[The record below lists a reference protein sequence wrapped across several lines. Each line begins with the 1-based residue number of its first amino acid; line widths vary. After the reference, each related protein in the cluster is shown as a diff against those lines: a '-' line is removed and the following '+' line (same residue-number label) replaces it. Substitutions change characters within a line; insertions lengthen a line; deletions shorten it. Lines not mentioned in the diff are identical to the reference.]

1 MKLGVYFLS
10 TYHGGCTAREPDRE
24 GHKGVASSQ
33 GGTRNEGTDNQ
44 PALNRVELSGSQGTA
59 ALQNSTGQAWA

>member
-10 TYHGGCTAREPDRE
+10 TYHGGCTARESDRE

-33 GGTRNEGTDNQ
+33 GGDKKLKTNL
-44 PALNRVELSGSQGTA
+44 P
-59 ALQNSTGQAWA
+59 